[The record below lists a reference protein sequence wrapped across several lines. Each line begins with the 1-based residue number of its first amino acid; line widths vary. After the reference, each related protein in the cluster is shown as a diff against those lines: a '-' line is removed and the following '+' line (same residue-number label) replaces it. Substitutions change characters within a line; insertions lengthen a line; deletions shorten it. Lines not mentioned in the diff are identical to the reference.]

1 MDIYGYDQSLMRAH
15 SLSWKLHTY
24 IYYIYH
30 YQEHLS
36 KKIYH
41 YQEHIPSVGNLNSNM
56 NNLQPFPQK
65 ITFDFLW
72 EK

>member
-24 IYYIYH
+24 IYYM
-30 YQEHLS
+30 
-36 KKIYH
+36 YH

-56 NNLQPFPQK
+56 NNLQ
-65 ITFDFLW
+65 
-72 EK
+72 